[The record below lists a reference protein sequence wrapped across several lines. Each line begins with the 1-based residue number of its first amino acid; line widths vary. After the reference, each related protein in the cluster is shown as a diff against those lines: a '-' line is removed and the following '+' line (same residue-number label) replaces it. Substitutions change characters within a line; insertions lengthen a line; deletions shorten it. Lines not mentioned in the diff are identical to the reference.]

1 MHNTISGQRLRIFLA
16 LAGIAPSWCQPAR
29 FSIPGTPQRV
39 WSKHVVPD
47 ARPLAAPLG
56 RSAA

>member
-1 MHNTISGQRLRIFLA
+1 MHNTISGQRLRIFG
-16 LAGIAPSWCQPAR
+16 AGGHCAKLVPASA